1 MHEGDVDV
9 YLCGPPA
16 MVDAVRNHMS
26 EHGMSSANFYF
37 EKFANSGVVT
47 AIGAVL
53 S

>member
-1 MHEGDVDV
+1 
-9 YLCGPPA
+9 
-16 MVDAVRNHMS
+16 MS
-26 EHGMSSANFYF
+26 EQGMTSANFYF

>member
-1 MHEGDVDV
+1 
-9 YLCGPPA
+9 
-16 MVDAVRNHMS
+16 MS
-26 EHGMSSANFYF
+26 EHGITSTSFYY

>member
-1 MHEGDVDV
+1 
-9 YLCGPPA
+9 

-26 EHGMSSANFYF
+26 ERGLTATNFYF

-47 AIGAVL
+47 AIGAAL

>member
-1 MHEGDVDV
+1 
-9 YLCGPPA
+9 
-16 MVDAVRNHMS
+16 MS
-26 EHGMSSANFYF
+26 EQGMPATNFYF

>member
-1 MHEGDVDV
+1 MT
-9 YLCGPPA
+9 
-16 MVDAVRNHMS
+16 S
-26 EHGMSSANFYF
+26 TNFYF

>member
-1 MHEGDVDV
+1 
-9 YLCGPPA
+9 
-16 MVDAVRNHMS
+16 MS
-26 EHGMSSANFYF
+26 EQGMTSNNFYF